1 MLFGGWALFCA
12 VQLLLSYGN
21 AREGLH
27 HAASARR
34 SVASDGFDGSESEV
48 RLDHARRSFQEAHR
62 GSSSP
67 LLAPLRAVPVLGRQ
81 LRSFAALTDAARR
94 VAGVAATSAEGVG
107 AVLGDALPT
116 GPDRVGTLRLLAD
129 RAGAAEFALGQ
140 VPLGDRD
147 GLVEPLRRQWAVLER
162 DVASTRATLRT
173 AADGLG
179 GVADVLEG
187 PRRYLLLAA
196 NNAEMRAGSGM
207 FLSIGTI
214 ETAGG
219 SVRVGP
225 LRPSGDLTLPGAGVP
240 LDGDLRE
247 RWDWL
252 QPGREWRNLATTP
265 RFDVTAPLAV
275 RMWESLTGEKLD
287 GALALDV
294 PLLAAV
300 LSATGPITVR
310 DGVVDD
316 KTVVDRLLRDQYHG
330 LDVDDPQAERRD
342 ELGAMAAAVVGAL
355 EKGDYSPFR
364 LATALARAS
373 RGRHVLAWSANPE
386 EQRTWEK
393 AGVDGA
399 LDPRSLAVSVLNR
412 GGNKL
417 DPFLAVEAGLD
428 LRPASDAT
436 EVTVRVKVANHTPA
450 GQPPYIA
457 GPHPRSGIGEGDY
470 LGIVAVNVPGAA
482 TDVALEGA
490 RALRSSGA
498 DGPTNLVAAP
508 LLLARG
514 QETTI
519 TVRFRLPLS
528 ERSIEVVPSARVPA
542 IPWEAG
548 THRWDDDAPKLV
560 SWRWD

>member
-1 MLFGGWALFCA
+1 
-12 VQLLLSYGN
+12 VLL
-21 AREGLH
+21 
-27 HAASARR
+27 
-34 SVASDGFDGSESEV
+34 
-48 RLDHARRSFQEAHR
+48 
-62 GSSSP
+62 
-67 LLAPLRAVPVLGRQ
+67 PLRALPVVGRQ
-81 LRSFAALTDAARR
+81 LRSFSDLTDVAAR
-94 VAGVAATSAEGVG
+94 VAGVAAGSAEALG
-107 AVLGDALPT
+107 AALVDPLPT
-116 GPDRVGTLRLLAD
+116 GAARATALRLLGD
-129 RAGAAEFALGQ
+129 RAVTAEGALGR
-140 VPLGDRD
+140 VDLGRED
-147 GLVEPLRRQWAVLER
+147 GLVEPLRRQWAALEH
-162 DVASTRATLRT
+162 DVGSARASLRT
-173 AADGLG
+173 AAEGLHG
-179 GVADVLEG
+179 LANVLQG
-187 PRRYLLLAA
+187 PRRYLLLGA

-240 LDGDLRE
+240 PDGDLRE

-275 RMWESLTGEKLD
+275 RMWESLTGERLD

-300 LSATGPITVR
+300 LRATGPVAVR

-330 LDVDDPQAERRD
+330 LDVNDPQAERRD

-364 LATALARAS
+364 LATALAEAG
-373 RGRHVLAWSANPE
+373 RGRHVLAWSATPE

-417 DPFLAVEAGLD
+417 DPFLAIEAGLD

-450 GQPPYIA
+450 GLPPYIA
-457 GPHPRSGIGEGDY
+457 GPHPRSGVGEGDY
-470 LGIVAVNVPGAA
+470 LGIVAVNLPGAA
-482 TDVALEGA
+482 TDVALDGA
-490 RALRSSGA
+490 RALSSSGA
-498 DGPTNLVAAP
+498 DGPTDLVAAP
-508 LLLARG
+508 LLLSRG

-519 TVRFRLPLS
+519 SVRFRLPLS

-548 THRWDDDAPKLV
+548 TQRWHDDAPKLV